1 MNLPVGYVA
10 HFADHAA
17 VVTVATKRGDPPI
30 KPEEI
35 KAVLDLSNKETGVY
49 NVPVT
54 LVAPDVAV
62 QSLSPASVTLTIERI
77 EERSFPVTVHYVGAA
92 SGIVVSAVGDSARR
106 GHRSG
111 ADVRADADLGR
122 SCAT

>member
-1 MNLPVGYVA
+1 MNLPVAYVA
-10 HFADHAA
+10 HFADHSA
-17 VVTVATKRGDPPI
+17 VVTVVTKRGDPPI
-30 KPEEI
+30 KPDEI

-92 SGIVVSAVGDSARR
+92 ERDRR
-106 GHRSG
+106 ERRRRFCPAPPSF
-111 ADVRADADLGR
+111 GR
-122 SCAT
+122 RRPC